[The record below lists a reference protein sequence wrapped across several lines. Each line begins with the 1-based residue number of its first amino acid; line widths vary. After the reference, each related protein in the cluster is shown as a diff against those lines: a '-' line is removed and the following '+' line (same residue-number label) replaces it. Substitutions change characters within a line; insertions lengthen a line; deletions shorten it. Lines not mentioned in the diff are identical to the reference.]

1 MLRNGFKFHI
11 RYFVMKIGVISD
23 THLRSPTTRFFSL
36 LRKYL
41 SDVDLIIH
49 AGDIVSLKII
59 EILSDFARTEA
70 VLGNMDSVE
79 LSSILEP
86 KKILHLSGFN
96 IGIIHGWG
104 SPDGITE
111 RIRKE
116 FENVDAIIF
125 GHTHSPLNEKREGV
139 LFFNP
144 GSPFDTI
151 YAPFNSI
158 GIIRIEEDLKGEIIR
173 L

>member
-1 MLRNGFKFHI
+1 
-11 RYFVMKIGVISD
+11 MKIGVISD
-23 THLRSPTTRFFSL
+23 THLRSANTRLFSL
-36 LRKYL
+36 LKKYF

-70 VLGNMDSVE
+70 VLGNMDAVE

-86 KKILHLSGFN
+86 KKVLQISGFH

-104 SPDGITE
+104 SPDGIIE
-111 RIRKE
+111 RISRE
-116 FENVDAIIF
+116 FENVNAIIF
-125 GHTHSPLNEKREGV
+125 GHTHSPLNEKKEGV
-139 LFFNP
+139 MFFNP